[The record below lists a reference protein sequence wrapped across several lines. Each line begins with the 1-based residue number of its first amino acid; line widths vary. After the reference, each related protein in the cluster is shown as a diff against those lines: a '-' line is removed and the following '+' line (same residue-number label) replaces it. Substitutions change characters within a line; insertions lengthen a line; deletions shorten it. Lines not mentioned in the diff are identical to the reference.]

1 MCIPCVIETWKREN
15 SVHPELR
22 ILILDMCLASV
33 SNFLLNSVC
42 CKLEDD
48 SNDSSSKSKTML
60 AAIAMFP
67 VLLGFS
73 KSATADPA
81 ISSFDRIA
89 GTAVQ
94 GSAANAAARNCSAA
108 L

>member
-22 ILILDMCLASV
+22 ILILDMRLASV
-33 SNFLLNSVC
+33 SKFLLNSVC

-73 KSATADPA
+73 KSATADSP
-81 ISSFDRIA
+81 SQSFGRTA
-89 GTAVQ
+89 ATAVR
-94 GSAANAAARNCSAA
+94 GNGADATERKER
-108 L
+108 